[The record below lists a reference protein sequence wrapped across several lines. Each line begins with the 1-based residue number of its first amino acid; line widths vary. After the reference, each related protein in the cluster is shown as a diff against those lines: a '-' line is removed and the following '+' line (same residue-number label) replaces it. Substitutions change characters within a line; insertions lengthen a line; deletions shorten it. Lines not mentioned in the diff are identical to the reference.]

1 MKRILA
7 RSICSILIA
16 CLSLFPFGAY
26 AGMVGTGQVVASA
39 EAAGAR
45 DRLRDFIARSEI
57 RQQLQSLGISGAA
70 AQARVYALT
79 DAEVA
84 SIVGRIDSLPAG
96 GVSGAAL
103 LAGLIVVELIWYFWV
118 R

>member
-1 MKRILA
+1 MKHILA

-16 CLSLFPFGAY
+16 CLSLLPFSAC
-26 AGMVGTGQVVASA
+26 AGMVGTEQVVVPA

-45 DRLRDFIARSEI
+45 DRLRDCVARGEI
-57 RQQLQSLGISGAA
+57 GRQLQAMGISAAA
-70 AQARVYALT
+70 AQERVNALT

-84 SIVGRIDSLPAG
+84 GISNRIDSLPAG
-96 GVSGAAL
+96 GISGAAL